1 MKKLLFVCLG
11 NICRSPAAE
20 AIMQK
25 MLTQQA
31 LTKQFQPDSAGTSD
45 WHQGEPADSRMR
57 EHGKRRGLALLSR
70 SRPFICDDFPRSHA
84 IFCMDRS
91 NYRNV
96 AALAKSPEEQNK
108 IHLFCDYAHNFPDQ
122 EVPDPYYGGSEGFEY
137 VFNLLEDA
145 CSGALKEL
153 LGPST
158 H

>member
-57 EHGKRRGLALLSR
+57 EHGKRRGLALLSL
-70 SRPFICDDFPRSHA
+70 SRPFICDDFPRSHI

-91 NYRNV
+91 NYSNV
-96 AALAKSPEEQNK
+96 AALAKSPEEQKQNSS
-108 IHLFCDYAHNFPDQ
+108 HLRLRSQLPR
-122 EVPDPYYGGSEGFEY
+122 PRSPRP
-137 VFNLLEDA
+137 LLWGIRGLRV
-145 CSGALKEL
+145 CL
-153 LGPST
+153 
-158 H
+158 